1 MCKQSVIRGLSI
13 LAAIVAVAAIMAF
26 GVWTTRDGKAGSPA
40 NATEGPT
47 ERYSLDE
54 IHQLAVIPPGPMIP
68 EEAALKN
75 RRLSRESKRFVE
87 ELAPS
92 EVDEMVDSVIAR
104 ARNEGGITIVS
115 HVEIA
120 ALRSRG
126 YYTSNLWQ
134 DSDGN
139 FVDDEVQRTTFLEFY
154 RAGLEQ
160 KHHDF
165 HLPYSRVVAFSPTR
179 DKARKESIERSKQE
193 SRRSVNEGYVNW
205 PRSWKLAELI
215 EERQI
220 NSFDELIELGY
231 VPYKPAVENIEEIA
245 NRETL
250 NKYTDQVQVLLETV
264 YPQDKAAR
272 KMMAK
277 AKALID
283 YQESYA
289 RALTEPDRFYSGYK
303 EIEHLKCPQFFIN
316 NFTGEPMEFG
326 NNSYQLYVEKD
337 GLVQGIVECD
347 VLKIRLPQP

>member
-13 LAAIVAVAAIMAF
+13 LAAIVAVAAVVAI

-40 NATEGPT
+40 NATENPT
-47 ERYSLDE
+47 ERYSLDA
-54 IHQLAVIPPGPMIP
+54 IHQPAIIPPGPMIP

-75 RRLSRESKRFVE
+75 RRLSREAKRFVE

-104 ARNEGGITIVS
+104 TRNEGGITIVS

-126 YYTSNLWQ
+126 YSTCNLWQ

-139 FVDDEVQRTTFLEFY
+139 FVDDEVHRTTFLEFY
-154 RAGLEQ
+154 RAGLKQ

-165 HLPYSRVVAFSPTR
+165 HLPYSRVVAFSPAR

-205 PRSWKLAELI
+205 PQSWKLAELI
-215 EERQI
+215 EGRQF
-220 NSFDELIELGY
+220 NSFDELTELGY
-231 VPYKPAVENIEEIA
+231 VPYKPTVENIEEIA

-250 NKYTDQVQVLLETV
+250 ENATDRIQILLEIV
-264 YPQDKAAR
+264 YPEDKAAR

-277 AKALID
+277 AEALVD

-289 RALTEPDRFYSGYK
+289 RALTEPGNVYSGYK
-303 EIEHLKCPQFFIN
+303 EIEHLKYPQFFIN
-316 NFTGEPMEFG
+316 DFTGEPMEFG
-326 NNSYQLYVEKD
+326 EGPYQLYVEKD
-337 GLVQGIVECD
+337 DLMIGLVTCD
-347 VLKIRLPQP
+347 VLKIRLP